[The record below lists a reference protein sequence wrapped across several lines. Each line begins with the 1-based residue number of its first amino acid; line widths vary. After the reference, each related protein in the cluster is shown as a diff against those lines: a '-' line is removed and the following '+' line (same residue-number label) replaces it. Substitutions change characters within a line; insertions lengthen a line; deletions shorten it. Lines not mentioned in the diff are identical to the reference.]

1 MIGMVQ
7 AQGLHLIE
15 IYKHT
20 QTDTHTQF
28 NMASCKDIS
37 SLRLTVLCLC
47 LYQTSVVSFVLTV
60 LAYSHIIL
68 EPIGLEGQPRSYPG
82 PPLLSWAVPV
92 LELLERLLCFVASSQ
107 MGQTPGPRQLAPD
120 V

>member
-1 MIGMVQ
+1 MVQ

-82 PPLLSWAVPV
+82 PPLLSWAQP
-92 LELLERLLCFVASSQ
+92 L
-107 MGQTPGPRQLAPD
+107 
-120 V
+120 